1 MSRIKTLLITTLGI
15 VVCILF
21 WQPCSVLAKDDPNPC
36 DPNLRVAAKDPRS
49 YTFREDRCEGVYLQ
63 DIPITLQI
71 VSLVESFEDYDL
83 QLAQGLNVEWTAPEE
98 QQVNLRAHSL
108 QPGFD
113 YRMDTVRP
121 AGDTNYLWP
130 IDILQTLGIT
140 RRDIGVVSWTRHS
153 FNGTDRDVY
162 LPLRISQQRS
172 PEQATQYRII
182 LWSWREL
189 QEVFIS
195 LATVSVD
202 GSPSEFIV
210 DGRPLEYGYYPAGR
224 GIEFT
229 IPKPGKAGIYYLEIG
244 ATLSKGGVVTIE
256 HWFYSNPKS
265 VVE

>member
-1 MSRIKTLLITTLGI
+1 M
-15 VVCILF
+15 
-21 WQPCSVLAKDDPNPC
+21 
-36 DPNLRVAAKDPRS
+36 AAKDPMS
-49 YTFREDRCEGVYLQ
+49 YTLRDGRCEGVYSR
-63 DIPITLQI
+63 DISTTLQM

-83 QLAQGLNVEWTAPEE
+83 ESPQELNVEWTALGE
-98 QQVNLRAHSL
+98 QQVNLQAHSL
-108 QPGFD
+108 QPGFY

-140 RRDIGVVSWTRHS
+140 RRDIGVVGWTRHS

-162 LPLRISQQRS
+162 LPLRISQQR
-172 PEQATQYRII
+172 PPRQIAEYRII

-195 LATVSVD
+195 LATVGID
-202 GSPSEFIV
+202 GSPSKFII
-210 DGRPLEYGYYPAGR
+210 DGRPLEHGYYPAGR
-224 GIEFT
+224 GIEFVL
-229 IPKPGKAGIYYLEIG
+229 PQPEKAGIYYLEIG

-256 HWFYSNPKS
+256 QWFSSNPQS